1 MKDVIINVWIRSL
14 FSRHFHRQTK
24 RKKWQWGQYQMMKRM
39 IRIEC

>member
-24 RKKWQWGQYQMMKRM
+24 RKKCQWGAVPND
-39 IRIEC
+39 ETDDSH